1 MACKIINCSLSV
13 SVRGSKIYITCLS
26 SLLCCDRTSQWPL
39 FGLSSYLSKFEDEPC
54 NLIFRD
60 KNILVVNVM
69 IHSSFLLHSLAARL
83 KVLAEQYE
91 VREEV
96 CWFMH

>member
-1 MACKIINCSLSV
+1 MVCKINCSLPV

-39 FGLSSYLSKFEDEPC
+39 FGLSSYLLKFEDELC

-60 KNILVVNVM
+60 KNILGLKVM
-69 IHSSFLLHSLAARL
+69 IHSSFLVLHSLAARL